1 LARAPLSRAAA
12 TEAGGRI
19 ERVTDLARRPRIL
32 AALALAAGLA
42 AGACQPTMPSAAPLP
57 TTLPTGTATPGTPG
71 PASTPGADASPAAGA
86 GLGDAL
92 RDAIDV
98 ADILADLGRLQ
109 GFADDNGGARQAGSD
124 AEAAATAFLADELR
138 GAGLDVTLQPV
149 DVPYF
154 TQDAPSVLEIATDD
168 GSAFEDLRD
177 FKAMLFSASGEV
189 TAQLYPLGFD
199 PLAQPGASGGLGCG
213 AGDWAEVPAGVIV
226 LVQPAQCRRHD
237 VVVHA
242 QSAGA
247 VAIITAYPGWSRDAV
262 LRPTLIN
269 PDDIRI
275 PALGVAHS
283 VGVALAEAA
292 AAGSAVHIRV
302 ATTVET
308 RSSANVVA
316 ETPGGDP
323 AHVLMLGGHLD
334 SVIDGPGINDNGS
347 GTMAIL
353 EIAREVA
360 AAMAGPA
367 AGTSPWKVRVAFWTG
382 EELGLWGSSAYVQS
396 LDGAAIDAIEAYLNF
411 DMIGSP
417 NGVRLVYD
425 ASGGPRP
432 TEAATLTGLFGRA
445 FERAGLLWQSAA
457 LGGSSDHFVFE
468 QAGIAV
474 GGLFSGANEPKTASQ
489 ADLFGG
495 TAEAPNDPCY
505 HLACDTV
512 DNVDPVLLEQMARA
526 AAWVVGALASGEVN
540 LGGA

>member
-1 LARAPLSRAAA
+1 M
-12 TEAGGRI
+12 AGK
-19 ERVTDLARRPRIL
+19 ARRARIL
-32 AALALAAGLA
+32 ATLALGVGLA
-42 AGACQPTMPSAAPLP
+42 VVACQPTAPSAAPLG
-57 TTLPTGTATPGTPG
+57 TTLPTGTDTPATPGPLSTPG
-71 PASTPGADASPAAGA
+71 PDATSAAGA
-86 GLGDAL
+86 QQGDVL
-92 RDAIDV
+92 RDTIDA

-109 GFADDNGGARQAGSD
+109 GFADAHGGARQAGSD
-124 AEAAATAFLADELR
+124 AEGAAMAFLADELR
-138 GAGLDVTLQPV
+138 GSGLDVTLQPV

-154 TQDAPSVLEIATDD
+154 TQDAPSVLEIAT
-168 GSAFEDLRD
+168 GSGGAFEDLRD
-177 FKAMLFSASGEV
+177 FKAMLFSASGDV

-199 PLAQPGASGGLGCG
+199 PLAQPGTPGGLGC
-213 AGDWAEVPAGVIV
+213 APSDWAEVPSGVIV

-242 QSAGA
+242 QNAGA
-247 VAIITAYPGWSRDAV
+247 VATITAYPGWSRDAV

-275 PALGVAHS
+275 PALGVVHA

-292 AAGSAVHIRV
+292 AGGSAVHIRV

-308 RSSANVVA
+308 RSTVNVIA

-323 AHVLMLGGHLD
+323 AHVLLLGGHLD

-360 AAMAGPA
+360 GTMAGPTAGA
-367 AGTSPWKVRVAFWTG
+367 AWKVRFAFWTG
-382 EELGLWGSSAYVQS
+382 EELGLWGSSAYVQG
-396 LDGAAIDAIEAYLNF
+396 LDAAAIDSIEAYLNF
-411 DMIGSP
+411 DMIGSS

-432 TEAATLTGLFGRA
+432 AEAATLTGLFGQA
-445 FERAGLLWQSAA
+445 FEREGLLWQSAP
-457 LGGSSDHFVFE
+457 LGGSSDHFAFE

-474 GGLFSGANEPKTASQ
+474 GGLFSGANEVKTASR

-526 AAWVVGALASGEVN
+526 AAWVVGALASGEVD
-540 LGGA
+540 LGAP

>member
-1 LARAPLSRAAA
+1 M
-12 TEAGGRI
+12 
-19 ERVTDLARRPRIL
+19 TDEARRARIL
-32 AALALAAGLA
+32 ATLAFAVGLA
-42 AGACQPTMPSAAPLP
+42 AGACQPPAPSAAPLP
-57 TTLPTGTATPGTPG
+57 TRLPAGTATLATPG
-71 PASTPGADASPAAGA
+71 PASTPGPDASPAAGA
-86 GLGDAL
+86 RHGDAL
-92 RDAIDV
+92 RDAIDA
-98 ADILADLGRLQ
+98 ADILADLDRLQ
-109 GFADDNGGARQAGSD
+109 GFADEHGGARQAGSD
-124 AEAAATAFLADELR
+124 AEAAAAGFLADELR
-138 GAGLDVTLQPV
+138 AVGLDVTLQPV

-154 TQDAPSVLEIATDD
+154 TQDAPSVIEIAT
-168 GSAFEDLRD
+168 GAGGAFEDLRD
-177 FKAMLFSASGEV
+177 FKAMLFSASGDV
-189 TAQLYPLGFD
+189 TAQLFPLGFD
-199 PLAQPGASGGLGCG
+199 PLAQPGAPGGVGCG
-213 AGDWAEVPAGVIV
+213 PADWAEVPAGVIV

-242 QSAGA
+242 QTAGA

-275 PALGVAHS
+275 PALGVVHA
-283 VGVALAEAA
+283 VGVALYEAA
-292 AAGSAVHIRV
+292 AAGSAVHIKV

-308 RSSANVVA
+308 RSSVNVIA
-316 ETPGGDP
+316 ETPTGDP
-323 AHVLMLGGHLD
+323 AHVLLLGGHLD

-347 GTMAIL
+347 GTMTVL

-360 AAMAGPA
+360 AAMAAGPA
-367 AGTSPWKVRVAFWTG
+367 AGASPWKVRVAFWTG

-411 DMIGSP
+411 DMIGSA

-425 ASGGPRP
+425 ASAGLRP
-432 TEAATLTGLFGRA
+432 AEAATLTGLFGQA
-445 FERAGLLWQSAA
+445 FERVGLLWQSAA
-457 LGGSSDHFVFE
+457 LGGSSDHFAFE

-474 GGLFSGANEPKTASQ
+474 GGLFSGANEAKTASQ

-526 AAWVVGALASGEVN
+526 AAWVVGALASGEVV